1 MNGEGE
7 LCPGV
12 GYEIEEIDAKINM
25 SMKFNECYKTI
36 ITDLCDFSTSWKG
49 YDSLWL
55 DQCSLSSDSL
65 IDLADF
71 VLLEKR

>member
-12 GYEIEEIDAKINM
+12 GYEIEEIDATINM

-36 ITDLCDFSTSWKG
+36 ITDLCDFSTP
-49 YDSLWL
+49 
-55 DQCSLSSDSL
+55 
-65 IDLADF
+65 
-71 VLLEKR
+71 